1 MVNLRVNGV
10 ERTLDSDPNMPPV
23 RIRLRSALTG
33 GPFHD
38 SQCRSIMPGSF
49 HVDWGRKNPC
59 ESGSRFQ
66 QERVSRHD
74 RRIPLMAGRPSGC
87 RRARSLRTEFH
98 IERWATPVKRF
109 Q

>member
-1 MVNLRVNGV
+1 MLSESKESVMVNLRVNGV

-74 RRIPLMAGRPSGC
+74 SGIPLNGRNAKRG
-87 RRARSLRTEFH
+87 RS
-98 IERWATPVKRF
+98 VGS
-109 Q
+109 